1 MNIARELR
9 PILSVAAFAAATSGA
24 LAQGT
29 PAPANDPAAAPLI
42 ATEIRHQ
49 GFRCDD
55 PHSAVRDEAASQP
68 DITVWIIT
76 CDNATYRVRLIPD
89 MGAQIEPLS

>member
-1 MNIARELR
+1 MNIARKLR
-9 PILSVAAFAAATSGA
+9 PILLMAAIAAGA
-24 LAQGT
+24 SAAPAQDT
-29 PAPANDPAAAPLI
+29 TAPANDPAAAPLI

-76 CDNATYRVRLIPD
+76 CDNATYRVRIIPD